1 MSNILAKFGNIE
13 GTVII
18 TVLDD
23 ISYEITRNGYTSKTD
38 MSKWYLSGNSVVQH
52 IKNDIKDGYYP
63 DVYEIV
69 SEKTK

>member
-1 MSNILAKFGNIE
+1 MSVALAKFGNIE
-13 GTVII
+13 GTVRI
-18 TVLDD
+18 TVFDD
-23 ISYEITRNGYTSKTD
+23 ISYEITRNGYTSKAD

-69 SEKTK
+69 EEK